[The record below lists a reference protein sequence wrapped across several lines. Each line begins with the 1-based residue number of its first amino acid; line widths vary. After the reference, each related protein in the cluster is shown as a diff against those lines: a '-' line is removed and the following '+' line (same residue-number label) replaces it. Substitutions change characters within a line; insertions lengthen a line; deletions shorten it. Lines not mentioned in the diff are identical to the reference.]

1 VDEVRNNVKFT
12 EKRGGGLNMRIEMN
26 GMVIEGTVD
35 ELREIG
41 VKFPG
46 EEETAQEAKLKVGDY
61 AKIVTEPGDH
71 EFPKGTIVKLV
82 ATCDDEYDFKAE
94 YLDGSDYWYVYESD
108 IIRATDEEVAQAK
121 AKVTA
126 PKFEVGD
133 YVVPLPEA
141 DDEYG
146 ITNTEMK
153 LGKVI
158 YVYNDG
164 DIKVEIIAHEDDR
177 NVGDSYLVN
186 PKYFRKATDEEIRW
200 AKIGR
205 KPGEFKKGDIVRYL
219 GGAPTKKGELV
230 EVYEDTSGTTT
241 KIKWVDDYGVCT
253 ERNDDLELVTP
264 VEQRFDIAAEG
275 ARQ

>member
-1 VDEVRNNVKFT
+1 
-12 EKRGGGLNMRIEMN
+12 MRIEMN
-26 GMVIEGTVD
+26 GMVIEGTVE

-41 VKFPG
+41 VKFPVD
-46 EEETAQEAKLKVGDY
+46 EEVAESRRLTVGDY
-61 AKIVTEPGDH
+61 ARVVANDTGHRAKVGDIVKIVEDEHDHHPYRCEKLNGEDVLWFKEHELAPVTE
-71 EFPKGTIVKLV
+71 
-82 ATCDDEYDFKAE
+82 
-94 YLDGSDYWYVYESD
+94 
-108 IIRATDEEVAQAK
+108 EEIAQAK
-121 AKVTA
+121 AELA
-126 PKFEVGD
+126 ESKFEVGD
-133 YVVPLPEA
+133 YVVALPES
-141 DDEYG
+141 DEEYG

-153 LGKVI
+153 LGKVTR
-158 YVYNDG
+158 VCSDG
-164 DIKVEIIAHEDDR
+164 EIIIEIVAHEDVD
-177 NVGDSYLVN
+177 VIGEDYVVE
-186 PKYFRKATDEEIRW
+186 PKYFRKATDDEITEAKEKARW

-275 ARQ
+275 VHQ